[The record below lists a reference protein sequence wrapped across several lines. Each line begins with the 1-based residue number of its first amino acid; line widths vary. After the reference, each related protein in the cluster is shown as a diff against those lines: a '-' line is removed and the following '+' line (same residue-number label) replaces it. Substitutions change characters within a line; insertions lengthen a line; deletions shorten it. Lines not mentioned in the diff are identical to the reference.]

1 MKINHPLMHNNFL
14 KSDMSAVRKLIK
26 NKDLILTQS
35 KKVSEFEQKW
45 SKWLGVKYS
54 VFVNSGS
61 SANFLSMLILKSM
74 SLKKKEVIVPTLT
87 WVSDINSV
95 LMSGFKPIFVDID
108 PKNLAM
114 SEDQILSKINKNTLA
129 VFLTHVQGFNGLS
142 EKLLKKLKSKNI
154 FLIEDVCESHGAT
167 FKGKKLGTFGL
178 ISNFSFYYAHHMSTI
193 EGGMICTNSKDIYE
207 RARIFRSHG
216 MAREVKIQNF
226 KIK

>member
-14 KSDMSAVRKLIK
+14 KSDMNAVRKLIK

-142 EKLLKKLKSKNI
+142 EKILKKLKSKNI

-167 FKGKKLGTFGL
+167 FKGKKLRYFWIDIKFFVL
-178 ISNFSFYYAHHMSTI
+178 LRSSHVYY
-193 EGGMICTNSKDIYE
+193 
-207 RARIFRSHG
+207 
-216 MAREVKIQNF
+216 
-226 KIK
+226 